1 MSKELPRGVRNFN
14 PGNLEWG
21 DKWQGLVPR
30 TQATDHRFAQFK
42 TAAWGIRALAVT
54 LITYYDK
61 HGIKTIKGAI
71 NRWAPPVE
79 NNTGAY
85 VNQVSKAVGVISTE
99 KVNFHD
105 YNILRPMV
113 EAIIRHENGSPTR
126 YGRKPHN
133 NINEWYDDLMI
144 DEGLRLAGI
153 VKPAA
158 KVSREGVAVGTVAV
172 AGGGAAITEL
182 VTQVAP
188 ALSHVRTANEA
199 TDGLPSW
206 VRVVIV
212 LLTVAAAAAGAYI
225 SWRKYRQSKAVN

>member
-1 MSKELPRGVRNFN
+1 MKTSLPRGIRNHN
-14 PGNLEWG
+14 PSNIELGSP
-21 DKWQGLVPR
+21 WQGLAASAS
-30 TQATDHRFAQFK
+30 QTDGRFAVFN
-42 TAAWGIRALAVT
+42 TPAWGIRACART

-61 HGIKTIKGAI
+61 HQINTIKKAI
-71 NRWAPPVE
+71 SRWAPSFE
-79 NNTGAY
+79 NQTDAY
-85 VNQVSKAVGVISTE
+85 VNQVAKAVGVTATE

-172 AGGGAAITEL
+172 AGGGAAISEL

-188 ALSHVRTANEA
+188 TLSHVRTANEA
-199 TDGLPSW
+199 TSGLPSW

-212 LLTVAAAAAGAYI
+212 LLTVAAAAAGVYI
-225 SWRKYRQSKAVN
+225 SWRKYRQAKAVS